1 MTQTK
6 TVSTRINNNVHNL
19 FTEYCNQK
27 GRTMSEM
34 LSLFIND
41 IVKQNKDSIDSL
53 QCSIDS
59 DEEKESTT
67 TQILPQEKPFEE
79 ELEPKK
85 TLDQKIR
92 VFDSNKARVNMVHEV
107 NQDFIKHVDE
117 IKEAIKNLKTNMDRK
132 LEEDNMKKG
141 MACFDNQN
149 SCFTT

>member
-6 TVSTRINNNVHNL
+6 TVSTRINENVYTL

-34 LSLFIND
+34 LSLFIKD
-41 IVKQNKDSIDSL
+41 IVTQNKDFINSL

-67 TQILPQEKPFEE
+67 TQNFSQDEPLEE
-79 ELEPKK
+79 ELKPRK

-92 VFDSNKARVNMVHEV
+92 VFDSNKSRVNMVHEV

-117 IKEAIKNLKTNMDRK
+117 IKEAIKNLKTSMDKK

>member
-6 TVSTRINNNVHNL
+6 TVSTRINENVHTL
-19 FTEYCNQK
+19 FTQYCNQK

-41 IVKQNKDSIDSL
+41 IVKQNKDFINSL

-107 NQDFIKHVDE
+107 NQDFIKHVAE
-117 IKEAIKNLKTNMDRK
+117 IKEAIKNLKTSMDKK
-132 LEEDNMKKG
+132 LEEDNMKTG
-141 MACFDNQN
+141 MACFDDSK